1 MGGNAERSVR
11 MRQIRR
17 IVSLILVFAMLSTG
31 IVFAAAAAIVSPA
44 ANSIVYTDSLLVSV
58 KVTELKT
65 IRVSVYAERVVSGDK
80 LVNADVSKFTE
91 ADLKA
96 AAGSGKYT
104 DVLLGEAATYTNTV
118 EIGFYTKQI
127 AVSPGLYK
135 VKAETLETVMEW
147 PEGATEPVE
156 KIIVTETKSSLVAVK
171 KKPVE
176 EKPQVFQNNSTG
188 AVTFI
193 RKILKG
199 LLK

>member
-31 IVFAAAAAIVSPA
+31 IVFADAAAIVSPA

-65 IRVSVYAERVVSGDK
+65 IRVSVYAEKVVSGDK

-127 AVSPGLYK
+127 AVTPGLYK

>member
-1 MGGNAERSVR
+1 

-31 IVFAAAAAIVSPA
+31 IVFADAAAIVSPA

-65 IRVSVYAERVVSGDK
+65 IRVSVYAEKVVSGDK

-147 PEGATEPVE
+147 PEDATEPVE

>member
-1 MGGNAERSVR
+1 

-17 IVSLILVFAMLSTG
+17 IASLILVFAMLATSF
-31 IVFAAAAAIVSPA
+31 VFADAAAIVSLA

-65 IRVSVYAERVVSGDK
+65 IRVSVYSEKVVSGDK

-135 VKAETLETVMEW
+135 IKAETLETVMEW

-156 KIIVTETKSSLVAVK
+156 KVIVTETKSSLVAVK

-176 EKPQVFQNNSTG
+176 EKKQVFQNNSTG

-199 LLK
+199 LFK

>member
-1 MGGNAERSVR
+1 
-11 MRQIRR
+11 MRQVRR
-17 IVSLILVFAMLSTG
+17 IASLILVFAMLATSF
-31 IVFAAAAAIVSPA
+31 VFADAAAIVSPA

-65 IRVSVYAERVVSGDK
+65 IRVSVYAEKVVSGDK

-96 AAGSGKYT
+96 AEGSGKYT

-127 AVSPGLYK
+127 SVTPGLYK

-156 KIIVTETKSSLVAVK
+156 KVIVIETKSSLVAVK

>member
-1 MGGNAERSVR
+1 

-31 IVFAAAAAIVSPA
+31 IVFADAAAIVSPA

>member
-1 MGGNAERSVR
+1 

-17 IVSLILVFAMLSTG
+17 IVSMILVFAMLATG
-31 IVFAAAAAIVSPA
+31 LVFAADAAAIVSPA

-65 IRVSVYAERVVSGDK
+65 IRVSVYSEKVLSGDK

-96 AAGSGKYT
+96 AAGSGTYT
-104 DVLLGEAATYTNTV
+104 DVLLGEAAEYTNTV

-127 AVSPGLYK
+127 SVTPGLYK
-135 VKAETLETVMEW
+135 IKAETLETVMEW

-156 KIIVTETKSSLVAVK
+156 KVIVTETTSSLVAVK
-171 KKPVE
+171 KKPE
-176 EKPQVFQNNSTG
+176 EKKQVFQNNSTG

-199 LLK
+199 LFK

>member
-1 MGGNAERSVR
+1 
-11 MRQIRR
+11 MRQIGR
-17 IVSLILVFAMLSTG
+17 IVSLILVFAMLATG
-31 IVFAAAAAIVSPA
+31 LVFAADAAAIVSPA

-65 IRVSVYAERVVSGDK
+65 IRVSVYAEKVVSGDK

-96 AAGSGKYT
+96 AAGSGTYT
-104 DVLLGEAATYTNTV
+104 DVLLGEAAEYTNTV

-127 AVSPGLYK
+127 SVTPGLYK
-135 VKAETLETVMEW
+135 IKAETLETVMEW

-156 KIIVTETKSSLVAVK
+156 KVIVTETTSSLVAVK
-171 KKPVE
+171 KKPE
-176 EKPQVFQNNSTG
+176 EKKQVFQNNSTG

-199 LLK
+199 LFK

>member
-1 MGGNAERSVR
+1 

-17 IVSLILVFAMLSTG
+17 IVSLILVFAMLATG
-31 IVFAAAAAIVSPA
+31 LVFAADAAAIVSPA

-65 IRVSVYAERVVSGDK
+65 IRVSVYAEKVVSGDK

-96 AAGSGKYT
+96 AAGSGTYT
-104 DVLLGEAATYTNTV
+104 DVLLGEAAEYTNTV

-127 AVSPGLYK
+127 SVTPGLYK
-135 VKAETLETVMEW
+135 IKAETLETVMEW

-156 KIIVTETKSSLVAVK
+156 KVIVTETTSSLVAVK
-171 KKPVE
+171 KKPE
-176 EKPQVFQNNSTG
+176 EKKQVFQNNSTG

-199 LLK
+199 LFK

>member
-1 MGGNAERSVR
+1 MLR
-11 MRQIRR
+11 IRR
-17 IVSLILVFAMLSTG
+17 ITAIILAIAVLATGFVFAD
-31 IVFAAAAAIVSPA
+31 AAAIVSPA

-65 IRVSVYAERVVSGDK
+65 IRVSVYAEKVTSGDK

-96 AAGSGKYT
+96 ATGDPKYT
-104 DVLLGEAATYTNTV
+104 DVLLADPAEYTNTL

-147 PEGATEPVE
+147 PEGAVEPVE
-156 KIIVTETKSSLVAVK
+156 KTIVTETKSSLVAVK
-171 KKPVE
+171 KKLNA
-176 EKPQVFQNNSTG
+176 K
-188 AVTFI
+188 
-193 RKILKG
+193 R
-199 LLK
+199 

>member
-1 MGGNAERSVR
+1 MKHV
-11 MRQIRR
+11 RR
-17 IVSLILVFAMLSTG
+17 ILALILTVAVLATGFVFAD
-31 IVFAAAAAIVSPA
+31 AAAIVSPA

-65 IRVSVYAERVVSGDK
+65 VRVSVYAERVTSGDK

-91 ADLKA
+91 EDLQA
-96 AAGSGKYT
+96 AAADPKYT
-104 DVLLGEAATYTNTV
+104 VVLLGDPALYTNTV

-147 PEGATEPVE
+147 PEGGTEPVE
-156 KIIVTETKSSLVAVK
+156 KTIVTETKSSLVAVK
-171 KKPVE
+171 VKPAE
-176 EKPQVFQNNSTG
+176 EKTEVFQNNSTG

-199 LLK
+199 LFK

>member
-1 MGGNAERSVR
+1 

-31 IVFAAAAAIVSPA
+31 IVFANAAAIVSPA

>member
-1 MGGNAERSVR
+1 

-31 IVFAAAAAIVSPA
+31 IVFADAAAIVSPA

-91 ADLKA
+91 AELKA

>member
-1 MGGNAERSVR
+1 
-11 MRQIRR
+11 MRQIKR
-17 IVSLILVFAMLSTG
+17 IASLILVFALLATG
-31 IVFAAAAAIVSPA
+31 LVFAADAAAIVSPA

-58 KVTELKT
+58 KVTEPKT
-65 IRVSVYAERVVSGDK
+65 IRVSVYAEKISSNGT
-80 LVNADVSKFTE
+80 LVTPDVSKFTE

-104 DVLLGEAATYTNTV
+104 DVLLGEAALYTNTV

-127 AVSPGLYK
+127 TVTPGLYK

-156 KIIVTETKSSLVAVK
+156 KVIVTETKSSLVAVK
-171 KKPVE
+171 KKPE
-176 EKPQVFQNNSTG
+176 AQTQVFQNNSTG

>member
-1 MGGNAERSVR
+1 

-17 IVSLILVFAMLSTG
+17 IASLILVFAMLATSF
-31 IVFAAAAAIVSPA
+31 VFADAAAIVSPA

-65 IRVSVYAERVVSGDK
+65 IRVSVYAEKVVSGDK

-96 AAGSGKYT
+96 AAGSGTYT
-104 DVLLGEAATYTNTV
+104 DVLLGEAAEYTNTV

-127 AVSPGLYK
+127 SVQPGLYK
-135 VKAETLETVMEW
+135 IKAETLETVMEW

-156 KIIVTETKSSLVAVK
+156 KVIVTETKSSLVAVK

-176 EKPQVFQNNSTG
+176 EKKQVFQNNSTG

-199 LLK
+199 LFK

>member
-1 MGGNAERSVR
+1 

-31 IVFAAAAAIVSPA
+31 IVFADAAAIVSPA

-65 IRVSVYAERVVSGDK
+65 IRVSVYAEKVVSGDK

-118 EIGFYTKQI
+118 EIGFYTKKI
-127 AVSPGLYK
+127 AVTPGLYK

-156 KIIVTETKSSLVAVK
+156 KIIVTETKNSLVAVK

>member
-1 MGGNAERSVR
+1 

-17 IVSLILVFAMLSTG
+17 IASLILVIAILATG
-31 IVFAAAAAIVSPA
+31 IVFADAAAIVSPA
-44 ANSIVYTDSLLVSV
+44 ANSIVYTDTLLVSV

-65 IRVSVYAERVVSGDK
+65 IRVSVYAEKVVSGDK

-127 AVSPGLYK
+127 SVSPGLYK

-156 KIIVTETKSSLVAVK
+156 KTIVTETKSSLVAVK
-171 KKPVE
+171 KKAVE

-193 RKILKG
+193 RKILKD
-199 LLK
+199 LFK

>member
-1 MGGNAERSVR
+1 

-31 IVFAAAAAIVSPA
+31 IVFADAAAIVSPA

-65 IRVSVYAERVVSGDK
+65 IRVSVYAEKVVSGDK

-147 PEGATEPVE
+147 PEGAVEPVE
-156 KIIVTETKSSLVAVK
+156 KTIVTETKSSLVAVK

>member
-1 MGGNAERSVR
+1 

-31 IVFAAAAAIVSPA
+31 IVFADAAAIVSPA

-127 AVSPGLYK
+127 AVTPGLYK

>member
-1 MGGNAERSVR
+1 

-31 IVFAAAAAIVSPA
+31 IVFADAAAIVSPA

-104 DVLLGEAATYTNTV
+104 DVLIGEAATYTNTV

-127 AVSPGLYK
+127 SVSPGLYK
-135 VKAETLETVMEW
+135 IKAETLETVMEW
-147 PEGATEPVE
+147 PEGATDPVE
-156 KIIVTETKSSLVAVK
+156 KVIVTETKTSLVAVK

-176 EKPQVFQNNSTG
+176 EKKQVFQNNSTG

-199 LLK
+199 LFK

>member
-1 MGGNAERSVR
+1 
-11 MRQIRR
+11 
-17 IVSLILVFAMLSTG
+17 MLSTG
-31 IVFAAAAAIVSPA
+31 IVFADAAAIVSPA

>member
-31 IVFAAAAAIVSPA
+31 IVFADAAAIVSPA

-65 IRVSVYAERVVSGDK
+65 IRVSVYAEKVVSGDK

>member
-1 MGGNAERSVR
+1 

-17 IVSLILVFAMLSTG
+17 IVSLILVFAMLSTS
-31 IVFAAAAAIVSPA
+31 IVFADAAAIVSPA

>member
-1 MGGNAERSVR
+1 

-31 IVFAAAAAIVSPA
+31 IVFADAAAIVSPA

-65 IRVSVYAERVVSGDK
+65 IRVSVYAEKVVSGDK

-147 PEGATEPVE
+147 PEGAVEPVE
-156 KIIVTETKSSLVAVK
+156 KTIVTETKSSLVAVK
-171 KKPVE
+171 KKPTE
-176 EKPQVFQNNSTG
+176 EKTQVFQNNSTG
-188 AVTFI
+188 AITFI

-199 LLK
+199 LLR

>member
-1 MGGNAERSVR
+1 

-31 IVFAAAAAIVSPA
+31 IVFADAAAIVSPA

-156 KIIVTETKSSLVAVK
+156 KIIVTETKSSLVAEK

>member
-1 MGGNAERSVR
+1 

-17 IVSLILVFAMLSTG
+17 IASLILVIAILATG
-31 IVFAAAAAIVSPA
+31 IVFADAAAIVSPA
-44 ANSIVYTDSLLVSV
+44 ANSLVYTDTLLVSV

-65 IRVSVYAERVVSGDK
+65 IRVSVYAEKVVSGDK

-127 AVSPGLYK
+127 SVSPGLYK

-147 PEGATEPVE
+147 PEGAEEPVE
-156 KIIVTETKSSLVAVK
+156 KVIVTETKTSYVAVK

-176 EKPQVFQNNSTG
+176 EKQQVFQNNSTG

-199 LLK
+199 LFK

>member
-1 MGGNAERSVR
+1 

-17 IVSLILVFAMLSTG
+17 IASLILVFAMLATSF
-31 IVFAAAAAIVSPA
+31 VFADAAAIVSPA

-65 IRVSVYAERVVSGDK
+65 IRVSVYAEKVVSGDK

-104 DVLLGEAATYTNTV
+104 DVLIGEAAEYTNTV

-127 AVSPGLYK
+127 SVQPGLYK
-135 VKAETLETVMEW
+135 IKAETLETVMEW

-156 KIIVTETKSSLVAVK
+156 KVIVTETKSSLVAVK

-176 EKPQVFQNNSTG
+176 EKKQVFQNNSTG

-199 LLK
+199 LFK

>member
-1 MGGNAERSVR
+1 

-31 IVFAAAAAIVSPA
+31 IVFADAAAIVSPA

-65 IRVSVYAERVVSGDK
+65 IRVSVYAEKVVSGDK

-199 LLK
+199 LLN

>member
-1 MGGNAERSVR
+1 MLR
-11 MRQIRR
+11 IRR
-17 IVSLILVFAMLSTG
+17 ITAIILAIAVLATGFVFAD
-31 IVFAAAAAIVSPA
+31 AAAIVSPA

-65 IRVSVYAERVVSGDK
+65 IRVSVYAEKVTSGDK

-96 AAGSGKYT
+96 AAGDPKYT
-104 DVLLGEAATYTNTV
+104 DVLLADPAEYTNTL

-147 PEGATEPVE
+147 PEGAVEPVE
-156 KIIVTETKSSLVAVK
+156 KTIVTETKSSLVAVK
-171 KKPVE
+171 KKP
-176 EKPQVFQNNSTG
+176 T
-188 AVTFI
+188 
-193 RKILKG
+193 
-199 LLK
+199 

>member
-1 MGGNAERSVR
+1 

-17 IVSLILVFAMLSTG
+17 IVSLILVFAMLATG
-31 IVFAAAAAIVSPA
+31 IVFADAAAIVSPA

-176 EKPQVFQNNSTG
+176 EKPQVFQNSSTG

>member
-1 MGGNAERSVR
+1 MLR
-11 MRQIRR
+11 IRR
-17 IVSLILVFAMLSTG
+17 ITAIILAIAVLATGFVFAD
-31 IVFAAAAAIVSPA
+31 AAAIVSPA

-65 IRVSVYAERVVSGDK
+65 IRVSVYAERVFSGDK

-96 AAGSGKYT
+96 AAGDPKYT
-104 DVLLGEAATYTNTV
+104 DVLLADPAEYTNTL

-147 PEGATEPVE
+147 PEGAVEPVE
-156 KIIVTETKSSLVAVK
+156 KTIVTETKSSLVAVK
-171 KKPVE
+171 KKPTE
-176 EKPQVFQNNSTG
+176 EKTQVFQNNSTG
-188 AVTFI
+188 AITFI

-199 LLK
+199 LLR

>member
-1 MGGNAERSVR
+1 LAIAVLATGF
-11 MRQIRR
+11 
-17 IVSLILVFAMLSTG
+17 VFAD
-31 IVFAAAAAIVSPA
+31 AAAIVSPA

-65 IRVSVYAERVVSGDK
+65 IRVSVYAEKVTSGDK

-96 AAGSGKYT
+96 AAGDPKYT
-104 DVLLGEAATYTNTV
+104 DVLLADPAEYTNTL

-147 PEGATEPVE
+147 PEGAVEPVE
-156 KIIVTETKSSLVAVK
+156 KTIVTETKSSLVAVK
-171 KKPVE
+171 KKPTE
-176 EKPQVFQNNSTG
+176 EKTQVFQNNSTG
-188 AVTFI
+188 AITFI

-199 LLK
+199 LLR